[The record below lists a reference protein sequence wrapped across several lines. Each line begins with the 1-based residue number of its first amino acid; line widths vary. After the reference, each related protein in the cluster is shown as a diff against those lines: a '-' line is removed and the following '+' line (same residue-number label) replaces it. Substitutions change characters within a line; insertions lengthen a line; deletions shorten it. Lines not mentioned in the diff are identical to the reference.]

1 MLLSMARIAQ
11 TVGARDERYTM
22 QMTEVTQ
29 RLKTIGSLD
38 DLTQVRTSIEKCAT
52 DLRTSIDRMRAEGKA
67 TLDELSKQ
75 VTEYRTRLEAAEEL
89 AWRDSLTGLS
99 SRLYVEGQIEKRI
112 ADQTPFCVTILDIDG
127 FKNVNDRHGH
137 RAGDE
142 LLKQFGIELR
152 QARRTT
158 DVIGRWGGDEFILL
172 LDYSFA
178 EAQGQVDRLREWI
191 CGEYTVQAKAGAMKI
206 NVSASIGLAE
216 HEANEKMKEVVA
228 RADAA
233 MYQDKA
239 DSRARGTA
247 RARECGCA

>member
-1 MLLSMARIAQ
+1 M
-11 TVGARDERYTM
+11 G
-22 QMTEVTQ
+22 
-29 RLKTIGSLD
+29 
-38 DLTQVRTSIEKCAT
+38 
-52 DLRTSIDRMRAEGKA
+52 
-67 TLDELSKQ
+67 
-75 VTEYRTRLEAAEEL
+75 
-89 AWRDSLTGLS
+89 
-99 SRLYVEGQIEKRI
+99 
-112 ADQTPFCVTILDIDG
+112 P
-127 FKNVNDRHGH
+127 NVNDRHGH

-172 LDYSFA
+172 LGYSFA

-247 RARECGCA
+247 RAS